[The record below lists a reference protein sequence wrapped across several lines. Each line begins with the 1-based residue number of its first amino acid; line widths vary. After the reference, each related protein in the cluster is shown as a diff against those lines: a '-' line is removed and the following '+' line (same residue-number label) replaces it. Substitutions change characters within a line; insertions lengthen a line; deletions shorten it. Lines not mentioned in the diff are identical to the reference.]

1 MKTIAANGASEAM
14 RSRLAAGARAVAA

>member
-1 MKTIAANGASEAM
+1 MKTIAANGASEDM